1 MFGLE
6 GKYGITFEALPQEP
20 FLISKPTLLLVFFW
34 SCLPSFE
41 SDIWTWCRTCSDAG
55 LTVLKCILNSSWMYF
70 LKDLNS
76 VKTCWPTKKELTIL
90 DTELWKWQRNSQLP
104 CSCRVTL
111 KLLLISSNSWKSSQI
126 CDFDAS
132 FITWVTS
139 FLAFLLAFLPPRR
152 KDTLHPSLSCSGGD
166 WGPDSSWQVPELW
179 ASLLTKR
186 WRRRLRKPWVVET
199 PWCGWHSWMWAC
211 V

>member
-1 MFGLE
+1 MLSGMFGLE
-6 GKYGITFEALPQEP
+6 GKYGIVFEAIPQEP
-20 FLISKPTLLLVFFW
+20 FLIFKPALLLVFFW

-41 SDIWTWCRTCSDAG
+41 SDIWTWCKTCSDVG
-55 LTVLKCILNSSWMYF
+55 LTVLKCIRNSSWMYF

-90 DTELWKWQRNSQLP
+90 NTELWKWQRSSQLP

-132 FITWVTS
+132 SIIWVTSS
-139 FLAFLLAFLPPRR
+139 FLAFLLFFLPTAKTPCTQACLTAGVTGVLMAAGRALGLRVPGLRR
-152 KDTLHPSLSCSGGD
+152 H
-166 WGPDSSWQVPELW
+166 
-179 ASLLTKR
+179 
-186 WRRRLRKPWVVET
+186 
-199 PWCGWHSWMWAC
+199 H
-211 V
+211 